1 MFLSATVY
9 ENRQENGEEKKVK
22 NIRLAY
28 SPLINAGDVLNKEL
42 VEKISGKR
50 VIRSK
55 VYNADMMAIGG
66 ALFGAQYS
74 DNKLKFAQKILHII
88 YGKKPL
94 YVWGSGFLRS
104 NNDNGFYRSNLK
116 ICALRGKKTQK
127 KLEDITGR
135 KYNVLLADAGLLVDM
150 LLTKPVKKK
159 YEIGLIPHFSQQGE
173 KLFKDAQK
181 NPDYHFIDIRKSPK
195 EVAAEIASC
204 KCIASSSLHGLI
216 FADSMHI
223 PSLRLVGKTEL
234 PGGEFKFEDYYS
246 CYGVKD
252 KPWRDHEKLPTKKD
266 IIERSCVD
274 FKMVDEKKKALI
286 ECFPKF

>member
-1 MFLSATVY
+1 M
-9 ENRQENGEEKKVK
+9 K

-42 VEKISGKR
+42 VEKLSGKK

-74 DNKLKFAQKILHII
+74 NDKIRIVQKMLHVI
-88 YGKKPL
+88 YGNKPL
-94 YVWGSGFLRS
+94 YIWGSGFLRP
-104 NNDNGFYRSNLK
+104 NNDNGFYRNNLK

-127 KLEDITGR
+127 KLENITGK
-135 KYNVLLADAGLLVDM
+135 KYDVLLADAGLLVDM

-159 YEIGLIPHFSQQGE
+159 YKIGLIPHFSQQGE
-173 KLFKDAQK
+173 KLFEDAKK
-181 NPDYHFIDIRKSPK
+181 NPDYHFIDIRKAPK
-195 EVAAEIASC
+195 EVAKEIASC
-204 KCIASSSLHGLI
+204 KYIASSSLHGLI

-223 PSLRLVGKTEL
+223 PSLRLIGKTEL

-246 CYGVKD
+246 CYDVKD
-252 KPWRDHEKLPTKKD
+252 NPWRDYEKLPTEKD
-266 IIERSCVD
+266 ILERSCVD
-274 FKMVDEKKKALI
+274 FKLVDEKKKALI